1 MAKLKSV
8 IGCEITTNEIR
19 AVEIAKDNG
28 AYKILAMGYMPLEEG
43 VVGEAFIRDA
53 DKFTDAI
60 TELFAQG
67 NFQTTDVAIGVNNE
81 NVLMRYATFPKVD
94 NDKLRNMILLQ
105 AQEFIPIP
113 IQEMEVDFVVAGETE
128 DEDGNPQ
135 VNVMLIAARKQMLEG
150 YINLF
155 TASKLQVQE
164 IDSSLLAYCRGLNE
178 ISNGARYCVVNLTDD
193 VLNFIV
199 VEGNEISMVRSITI
213 TERNQGAVT
222 NVFKGSRD
230 GSYTDEDVEAVA
242 TYLSSE
248 TSSTISYYSM
258 QNSKP
263 IEKLYFIMNSSAA
276 EKIAPT
282 VASNIYVP
290 MEVPQFYPNLQAESV
305 TPLGEYAGCIGIAIS
320 SLEG

>member
-8 IGCEITTNEIR
+8 IGCEVTTNEIR
-19 AVEIAKDNG
+19 AVEIAKENG

-60 TELFAQG
+60 TELIAQG

-128 DEDGNPQ
+128 DEEGNPQ

>member
-1 MAKLKSV
+1 MAKLKSI

-19 AVEIAKDNG
+19 AVEIAKENS
-28 AYKILAMGYMPLEEG
+28 AYKILAMGYMPLEDG
-43 VVGEAFIRDA
+43 VVGEAFIRDN
-53 DKFTDAI
+53 DKFNDAI
-60 TELFAQG
+60 TQLIAQG

-113 IQEMEVDFVVAGETE
+113 IQEMEVDFVVAGETT
-128 DEDGNPQ
+128 DEDGSAQ
-135 VNVMLIAARKQMLEG
+135 VNVLLIAARKQMLEG
-150 YINLF
+150 YINNF

-178 ISNGARYCVVNLTDD
+178 ISDGVRYGIVNLTED

-213 TERNQGAVT
+213 TERNQKAVT
-222 NVFKGSRD
+222 SLFAGSRD
-230 GSYTDEDVEAVA
+230 KSYTDEDVETVSNW
-242 TYLSSE
+242 LMSE

-276 EKIAPT
+276 ERVVPA
-282 VASNIYVP
+282 VAANIYVP
-290 MEVPQFYPNLQAESV
+290 MEVPQFYPNLQAGSV
-305 TPLGEYAGCIGIAIS
+305 TPLGEYASCIGIAIS

>member
-19 AVEIAKDNG
+19 AVEIAKENG

-178 ISNGARYCVVNLTDD
+178 ISSGVRYGVVNLTDD

>member
-8 IGCEITTNEIR
+8 IGCEITVDEIR
-19 AVEIAKDNG
+19 AVEIAKENG
-28 AYKILAMGYMPLEEG
+28 VHKILAMGYMPLEEG
-43 VVGEAFIRDA
+43 VIGEAYIRDSG
-53 DKFTDAI
+53 KFVDAI
-60 TELFAQG
+60 TELVAQG

-94 NDKLRNMILLQ
+94 NDKLRNMIFLQ

-113 IQEMEVDFVVAGETE
+113 IQEMEVDFVVAGESE
-128 DEDGNPQ
+128 GDDGTPQ

-150 YINLF
+150 YINSF
-155 TASKLQVQE
+155 TTAKMQVQE
-164 IDSSLLAYCRGLNE
+164 IDSSVLSYCRAINE
-178 ISNGARYCVVNLTDD
+178 ISNGVRYALVNLTND
-193 VLNFIV
+193 VLTFIV

-213 TERNQGAVT
+213 TERNQKAVT

-230 GSYTDEDVEAVA
+230 KSYTEEDVEAVKGF
-242 TYLSSE
+242 LMSE

-263 IEKLYFIMNSSAA
+263 IEKIYFIMNSPIA
-276 EKIAPT
+276 EE
-282 VASNIYVP
+282 VASAISSNLYIP
-290 MEVPQFYPNLQAESV
+290 MEVPTLYPDLQASSV
-305 TPLGEYAGCIGIAIS
+305 TDLGEYASCIGIAIS

>member
-1 MAKLKSV
+1 MAKLKSI

-19 AVEIAKDNG
+19 AVEIAKENG
-28 AYKILAMGYMPLEEG
+28 AYKILAMGYMPLEDG
-43 VVGEAFIRDA
+43 VVGEAFIRDN
-53 DKFTDAI
+53 DKFNDAI
-60 TELFAQG
+60 TQLIAQG

-113 IQEMEVDFVVAGETE
+113 IQEMEVDFVIAGETT
-128 DEDGNPQ
+128 DEDGSAQ
-135 VNVMLIAARKQMLEG
+135 VNVLLIAARKQMLEG
-150 YINLF
+150 YINNF

-178 ISNGARYCVVNLTDD
+178 ISDGVRYGIVNLTED

-199 VEGNEISMVRSITI
+199 VEGNEFSMVRSITI
-213 TERNQGAVT
+213 TERNQKAVT
-222 NVFKGSRD
+222 SLFAGSRD
-230 GSYTDEDVEAVA
+230 KSYTDEDVETVSNW
-242 TYLSSE
+242 LMSE

-276 EKIAPT
+276 ERVVPA
-282 VASNIYVP
+282 VAANIYVP
-290 MEVPQFYPNLQAESV
+290 MEVPQFYPNLQAGSV
-305 TPLGEYAGCIGIAIS
+305 TPLGEYASCIGIAIS

>member
-60 TELFAQG
+60 TELIAQG

-178 ISNGARYCVVNLTDD
+178 ISGGVRYGVVNLTDD

-230 GSYTDEDVEAVA
+230 CSYTEEDVETVA

-282 VASNIYVP
+282 VASNIYVS

>member
-1 MAKLKSV
+1 MAKLKSI

-19 AVEIAKDNG
+19 AVEVAKESG

-43 VVGEAFIRDA
+43 VIGEAFIRDA
-53 DKFTDAI
+53 DKFNDAI
-60 TELFAQG
+60 TELIAQG

-113 IQEMEVDFVVAGETE
+113 IQEMEVDFVVAGETV
-128 DEDGNPQ
+128 DEDDTPQ
-135 VNVMLIAARKQMLEG
+135 VNIMLIAARKQMLEG

-164 IDSSLLAYCRGLNE
+164 IDSSLLSYCRGLNE
-178 ISNGARYCVVNLTDD
+178 ISDGVRYGVVNLTDD

-199 VEGNEISMVRSITI
+199 VEGNEIAMVRSITI
-213 TERNQGAVT
+213 TERNQNAVT

-230 GSYTDEDVEAVA
+230 GSYTDEDVETVA
-242 TYLSSE
+242 TFLSSE

-263 IEKLYFIMNSSAA
+263 IEKLYFIMNSSVV

-282 VASNIYVP
+282 VASNLYIP

-305 TPLGEYAGCIGIAIS
+305 TPLGEYASCIGIAIS

>member
-1 MAKLKSV
+1 MAKLKSI

-19 AVEIAKDNG
+19 AVEIAKENG
-28 AYKILAMGYMPLEEG
+28 AYKILAMGYMPLEDG
-43 VVGEAFIRDA
+43 VVGEAFIRDN
-53 DKFTDAI
+53 DKFNDAI
-60 TELFAQG
+60 TQLIAQG

-94 NDKLRNMILLQ
+94 NDKLRNMILLL

-113 IQEMEVDFVVAGETE
+113 IQEMEVDFVIAGETT
-128 DEDGNPQ
+128 DEDGSAQ
-135 VNVMLIAARKQMLEG
+135 VNVLLIAARKQMLEG
-150 YINLF
+150 YINNF

-178 ISNGARYCVVNLTDD
+178 ISDGVRYGIVNLTED

-213 TERNQGAVT
+213 TERNQKAVT
-222 NVFKGSRD
+222 SLFAGSRD
-230 GSYTDEDVEAVA
+230 KSYTDEDVETVSNW
-242 TYLSSE
+242 LMSE

-276 EKIAPT
+276 ERVVPA
-282 VASNIYVP
+282 VAANIYVP
-290 MEVPQFYPNLQAESV
+290 MEVPQFYPNLQAGSV
-305 TPLGEYAGCIGIAIS
+305 TPLGEYASCIGIAIS

>member
-1 MAKLKSV
+1 MAKLKSI

-19 AVEIAKDNG
+19 AVEIAKENG
-28 AYKILAMGYMPLEEG
+28 AYKILAMGYMPLEDG
-43 VVGEAFIRDA
+43 VVGEAFIRDN
-53 DKFTDAI
+53 DKFNDAI
-60 TELFAQG
+60 TQLIAQG

-113 IQEMEVDFVVAGETE
+113 IQEMEVDFVVAGETT
-128 DEDGNPQ
+128 DEDGSAQ
-135 VNVMLIAARKQMLEG
+135 VNVLLIAARKQMLEG
-150 YINLF
+150 YINNF

-178 ISNGARYCVVNLTDD
+178 ISDGVRYGIVNLTED

-199 VEGNEISMVRSITI
+199 VEGNEFSMVRSITI
-213 TERNQGAVT
+213 TERNQKAVT
-222 NVFKGSRD
+222 SLFAGSRD
-230 GSYTDEDVEAVA
+230 KSYTDEDVETVSNW
-242 TYLSSE
+242 LMSE

-263 IEKLYFIMNSSAA
+263 IEKLYFIMNSSATERVVPA
-276 EKIAPT
+276 
-282 VASNIYVP
+282 VAANIYVP
-290 MEVPQFYPNLQAESV
+290 MEVPQFYPNLQAGSV
-305 TPLGEYAGCIGIAIS
+305 TPLGEYASCIGIAIS